1 MGAPSANTPGAH
13 MPSRKIQ
20 AVKLVTEALGNVF
33 TENQK
38 TSTDPIFALV
48 NIIHN
53 PGLAREFSIKS
64 AFTERKVSWQRLRSA
79 ERGLKEEERLLQPHP
94 RDRQHLK
101 GSQGRGFQKG
111 TPGGR
116 WSTEAELQQ
125 QSPTGRQSS
134 LCLRGAVSIRNQAG
148 GLFFISP
155 QVLWEGNII

>member
-1 MGAPSANTPGAH
+1 

-79 ERGLKEEERLLQPHP
+79 ERGLKEEERRKTSPTPPQ
-94 RDRQHLK
+94 RQRQHLK
-101 GSQGRGFQKG
+101 GSQGRGFQKR

-125 QSPTGRQSS
+125 QSPMGRQSS

-155 QVLWEGNII
+155 QVLWEGNLI